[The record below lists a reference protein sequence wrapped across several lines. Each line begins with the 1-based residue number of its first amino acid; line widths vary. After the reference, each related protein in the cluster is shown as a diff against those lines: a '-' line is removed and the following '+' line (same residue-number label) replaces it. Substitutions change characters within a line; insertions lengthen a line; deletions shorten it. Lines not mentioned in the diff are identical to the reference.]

1 MVTKSTERKAV
12 ENAITAGDY
21 TAFKNAK
28 VAEIPTEAEFQK
40 MVTAKKSHEA
50 TQAQILSAVQNNDF
64 AAFKTVVLAQKAQ
77 MDANRPNKN
86 GNARPSPTDAQL
98 QKQFDTLVSYYK
110 TNGKLPDVGPGFGGG
125 RGMMGGGK

>member
-1 MVTKSTERKAV
+1 MVTKATQRKAV
-12 ENAITAGDY
+12 ENAISAGDY

-40 MVTAKKSHEA
+40 MVTEKKAHEA
-50 TQAQILSAVQNNDF
+50 TQAQILTAVQNNDF
-64 AAFKTVVLAQKAQ
+64 TAFKTVSLAQKAQ
-77 MDANRPNKN
+77 MEASHPDKD
-86 GNARPSPTDAQL
+86 GDARPTPTDAQL

-110 TNGKLPDVGPGFGGG
+110 TNGKLPDIGPGFRGG